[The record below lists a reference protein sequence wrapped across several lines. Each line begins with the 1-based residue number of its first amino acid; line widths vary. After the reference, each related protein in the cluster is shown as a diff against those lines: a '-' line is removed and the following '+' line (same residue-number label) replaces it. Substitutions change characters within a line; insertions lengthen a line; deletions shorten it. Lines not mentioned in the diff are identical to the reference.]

1 MKLLHKVFSV
11 LSFASLLLA
20 GCTEPI
26 AEVPVTVKLNKT
38 LISAMPLGSEQQLT
52 AVVSPED
59 ADVTVTWTSDNE
71 KIATVSST
79 GMVTAV
85 SLGTAKITAS
95 AEESSATCEVTVVAL
110 KPEEIN
116 LNHNEL
122 ILIKGDEETLSLQIL
137 PEGAVAEDLEWLV
150 DDKSV
155 ISFKDGKVTA
165 LEYGEAKIT
174 ARCNGG
180 SLASV
185 CKVSVVEDNAP
196 ILLTGVEFNPT
207 TLSLY
212 IGQNGKINVKFTPAD
227 APVYDMLWKS
237 DNEEV
242 ATVKDGMVTAVGEG
256 DATITLE
263 CNGGEVSASC
273 SVTVEKKPEEGGED
287 TSFTLTIRSESSDLQ
302 VGRTVQLEAVY
313 YPATAKPKTV
323 KWSVDNET
331 YATVDDNGLVT
342 GVYASRDVDENW
354 VQVNVTLKAD
364 DQEATIPLRVIP
376 LQPTDISLTLPET
389 AIKVG
394 EEWNLNPSIIPE
406 ELNGKFTLS
415 KTLES
420 PMGVE
425 NGIFMSGTPGE
436 IRFGYYISE
445 ATYPDC
451 VYQFI
456 RHYYI
461 TVEPY
466 WVESISLEPTLELD
480 KGSAITLVPSF
491 ESDVQGR
498 EPSYKDVT
506 WKSTDEN
513 VVKVDESG
521 TVTAVGVGSADVI
534 VTTTSEWAVPDGQP
548 QKSATCTV
556 TVKESA
562 VSLNVGDYLY
572 SDGTWSSELVSGKT
586 VVGIVFSKANA
597 TGSDPILAKDYPD
610 CVHGLAVGLAEYADQ
625 DFGHVSTYYGHD
637 YYKGIGYDPNMIVD
651 TGKPNGYGNTYAHKS
666 LNASKSDYCLFF
678 NQTDGVV
685 AAHTSAVPAPSTA
698 SAWYIPSYKEMSY
711 IVENL
716 DVVNTALEAAGGTP
730 IAEPYEREESFDEKT
745 PSDWYW
751 TSTIY
756 GKWYANGGTYDHF
769 KYPFDISKNG
779 WTTYLQSSAKCKV
792 RVVLAF

>member
-11 LSFASLLLA
+11 LFFASLLLA

-26 AEVPVTVKLNKT
+26 VEVPVTLKLNKS

-52 AVVSPED
+52 AVISPED
-59 ADVTVTWTSDNE
+59 TDVIVTWTSDNE
-71 KIATVSST
+71 KVATVSST

-95 AEESSATCEVTVVAL
+95 AEESSAICEVTVVAL

-122 ILIKGDEETLSLQIL
+122 ILIKGDEATLSLQIL
-137 PEGAVAEDLEWLV
+137 PEGAVADDLEWIV

-174 ARCNGG
+174 ARCNDG

-196 ILLTGVEFNPT
+196 IILSSIEFNPT

-212 IGQNGKINVKFTPAD
+212 VGQDGKINVKFVPAD
-227 APVYDMLWKS
+227 APVYDMVWKS
-237 DNEEV
+237 DNEDV
-242 ATVKDGMVTAVGEG
+242 ATVKDGLVTAVGEG
-256 DATITLE
+256 DAIITLE
-263 CNGGEVSASC
+263 CNGGDVSASC
-273 SVTVEKKPEEGGED
+273 NVKVEKKPEEGGED
-287 TSFTLTIRSESSDLQ
+287 TSFTLTIKASTSDLQ
-302 VGRTVQLEAVY
+302 VGRTVQLEAIY

-342 GVYASRDVDENW
+342 GLYASRDENGDW
-354 VQVNVTLKAD
+354 VEVNVTLKAD
-364 DQEATIPLRVIP
+364 DQENTIPLRVIP
-376 LQPTDISLTLPET
+376 LQPVDILLTLPET
-389 AIKVG
+389 SIKIG
-394 EEWNLNPSIIPE
+394 EEWQLNPSIMPE

-415 KTLES
+415 KTLGS
-420 PMGVE
+420 PMGIE
-425 NGIFMSGTPGE
+425 DGIFMSATPGN
-436 IRFGYYISE
+436 IGFGYYISE

-456 RHYYI
+456 RYYSI
-461 TVEPY
+461 NVEPY
-466 WVESISLEPTLELD
+466 WVESVSLEPTLNLD
-480 KGSAITLVPSF
+480 KGSTITLIPSF
-491 ESDVQGR
+491 ESDVQGK
-498 EPSYKDVT
+498 EPSYT
-506 WKSTDEN
+506 ALSWKSTDES
-513 VVKVDESG
+513 VVKVDATG
-521 TVTAVGVGSADVI
+521 NVTAVGVGSADIV
-534 VTTTSEWAVPDGQP
+534 VTTTSAWAVPNGQP

-556 TVKESA
+556 TVEESA
-562 VSLNVGDYLY
+562 ISLNVGDYLY
-572 SDGTWSSELVSGKT
+572 SDGTWSSELVSGKS
-586 VVGIVFSKANA
+586 VVGVVFSKSNA
-597 TGSDPILAKDYPD
+597 TGSDPILAKDFPD
-610 CVHGLAVGLAEYADQ
+610 CVHGLAIGLTEYADQ
-625 DFGHVSTYYGHD
+625 DFGTVSTYNGHS
-637 YYKGIGYDPNMIVD
+637 YYQGLGYDPNMIVD
-651 TGKPNGYGNTYAHKS
+651 TGKPNGYGNTSAHNAM
-666 LNASKSDYCLFF
+666 NASRSDCCLFF
-678 NQTDGVV
+678 NQTSGVV
-685 AAHTSAVPAPSTA
+685 AMHTSAVPAPSTA
-698 SAWYIPSYKEMSY
+698 SGWYIPSYKEMSY

-716 DVVNTALEAAGGTP
+716 DVVNSALEAAGGTP
-730 IAEPYEREESFDEKT
+730 IAEPYEREESFDPNT

-756 GKWYANGGTYDHF
+756 GTWYARGGTYDHH

-779 WTTYLQSSAKCKV
+779 WTTSVHSSAKCKV